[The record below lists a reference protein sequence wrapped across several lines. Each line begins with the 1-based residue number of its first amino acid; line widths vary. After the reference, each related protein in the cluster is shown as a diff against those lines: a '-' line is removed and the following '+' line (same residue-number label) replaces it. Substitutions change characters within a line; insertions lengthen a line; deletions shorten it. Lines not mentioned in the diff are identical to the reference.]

1 LQAAFTEVSHCPSLF
16 WITRRYPEPIVE
28 PRPLTLLVSK
38 QAARDFGDR
47 ITAVLPGRR
56 FCYLHPDDEIGEG
69 PGADIAFLTREVSAD
84 SGKTV
89 LAQSLLRFYEHL
101 RSSPDLRWMQTHS
114 AGADRPIY
122 RELRDRKVIVT
133 TSSGANATPVAQM
146 ALTGLLMLARRLPE
160 LGLAQQ
166 RRTWSPLLGDRAPT
180 DLRGQIAVIVGLGAI
195 GLELARLLKMLG
207 LRVLGVRKRATQC
220 AEVDETLTVDR
231 LSEALERADW
241 LLLTCPLTEQTRGLI
256 DARAIQRMP
265 SGARIINVSRGEV
278 LVEADL
284 IAALQSGHL
293 GGAHLDVFVQE
304 PLDTHSLLWQLP
316 NVIITPHSA
325 GHTSAHYAA
334 VGELFLQNLARWR
347 DRLPLRNAV
356 D

>member
-1 LQAAFTEVSHCPSLF
+1 MSRHAAGEFGAQIAGLLQARS
-16 WITRRYPEPIVE
+16 WRYQHPEDE
-28 PRPLTLLVSK
+28 M
-38 QAARDFGDR
+38 
-47 ITAVLPGRR
+47 TAGN
-56 FCYLHPDDEIGEG
+56 
-69 PGADIAFLTREVSAD
+69 GADIAFLTREVSAD

-89 LAQSLLRFYEHL
+89 LAESLLRFYAQM
-101 RSSPDLRWMQTHS
+101 RSSPDLQWMQTHS

-122 RELRDRKVIVT
+122 RELRERKVIVT
-133 TSSGANATPVAQM
+133 TSSGANAVPVAQM

-160 LGLAQQ
+160 LSLAQQ
-166 RRTWSPLLGDRAPT
+166 QRVWAPLLGVRTPT
-180 DLRGQIAVIVGLGAI
+180 DLRGQTAVVVGLGAI

-207 LRVLGVRKRATQC
+207 LRVLGVRRSATPC
-220 AEVDETLTVDR
+220 PDIDETLPAIR
-231 LSEALERADW
+231 LPEALARADW
-241 LLLTCPLTEQTRGLI
+241 LLVTCPLTDETRGLI
-256 DARAIQRMP
+256 DESAIRQMP
-265 SGARIINVSRGEV
+265 KGARIINVARGEV

-284 IAALQSGHL
+284 IAALQSNHL

-304 PLDTHSLLWQLP
+304 PLPTNSVLWQLP

-347 DRLPLRNAV
+347 DCLPLRNTI